1 MFICLGENTEKYI
14 TFTAPIEKEVTRDDE
29 NGEEI
34 TKRTSY
40 IFQFIDSA
48 KFMASYLLN
57 PGNDLSKGIHRTKCK
72 YCDCF
77 LEYAN
82 FKDDL
87 LQQKCLCFNK
97 NYQQKF
103 DKNLKE
109 QFFNTDKFSNYDNN
123 KFIIPKRCLSS

>member
-1 MFICLGENTEKYI
+1 
-14 TFTAPIEKEVTRDDE
+14 
-29 NGEEI
+29 
-34 TKRTSY
+34 
-40 IFQFIDSA
+40 
-48 KFMASYLLN
+48 MASYLLN
-57 PGNDLSKGIHRTKCK
+57 TGNDLSKGIHRIKCK

-103 DKNLKE
+103 DKNLKK